1 MQPRYDNPRNGV
13 FRSAI
18 TIKGTSICPI
28 DVNLGSYSHSTS
40 SGLNKICYYLDN
52 EDKRLEKVRKGIQF
66 AKEYTFEKYGD
77 RFFKIINDYL
87 TFKNSKIINNY
98 VTFKSK

>member
-1 MQPRYDNPRNGV
+1 MFKNIFLMILCFGLFGCGMTPEQRNTLRAIGQGASCLTLEGCAGQPRYDNPRNGV

-40 SGLNKICYYLDN
+40 SGLNKICYYN
-52 EDKRLEKVRKGIQF
+52 
-66 AKEYTFEKYGD
+66 
-77 RFFKIINDYL
+77 
-87 TFKNSKIINNY
+87 
-98 VTFKSK
+98 